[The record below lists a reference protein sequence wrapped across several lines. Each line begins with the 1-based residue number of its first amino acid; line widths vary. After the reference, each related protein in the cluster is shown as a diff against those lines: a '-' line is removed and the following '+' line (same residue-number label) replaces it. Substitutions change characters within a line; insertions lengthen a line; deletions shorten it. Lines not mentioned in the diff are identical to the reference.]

1 MSLAFL
7 FPGQGSQSVGMGA
20 DLFERFPDLL
30 KEADELLGYSIRSL
44 CLDDPD
50 AKLGRTEY
58 TQPALYLV
66 SYLQAL
72 SLIEDGSTPTLSAG
86 HSVGEFAALACAGS
100 IGFADGLQMVAK
112 RGEIM
117 SKIKGGG
124 MAAVIGLD
132 ADAIRQTLSAIP
144 SPDIDL
150 ANFNSPGQIVVS
162 GPAGQIEE
170 ILSPLKEAGAKLVVP
185 LKVSGAFHS
194 RMMEAPAL
202 QFKEFL
208 ESFSFSSPRIP
219 VYSNVEAQPYAD
231 AETIPSLLVRQMHS
245 PVRWSET
252 IIQMRESGAEEFLE
266 CGPGKVLTKLL
277 RQIP

>member
-20 DLFERFPDLL
+20 DLFERFPDLVR
-30 KEADELLGYSIRSL
+30 EADKLLGYSLRSL
-44 CLDDPD
+44 CLEDPD

-58 TQPALYLV
+58 TQPALYVV
-66 SYLQAL
+66 SYLHAL
-72 SLIEDGSTPTLSAG
+72 SLIEDGLRPTLSAG
-86 HSVGEFAALACAGS
+86 HSVGEFAALASAGS

-117 SKIKGGG
+117 SQVEGGG

-132 ADAIRQTLSAIP
+132 ADVIRETLS
-144 SPDIDL
+144 SVSLLDIDL

-162 GPAGQIEE
+162 GPADQIKE
-170 ILSPLKEAGAKLVVP
+170 IIAPLKEAGAKLVVP

-194 RMMEAPAL
+194 RMMEQPAL
-202 QFKEFL
+202 QFQEFL
-208 ESFSFSSPRIP
+208 GNFSFSQPQIP

-231 AETIPSLLVRQMHS
+231 AETIPSILVRQIHS

-252 IIQMRESGAEEFLE
+252 IVKMRESGAQEFRE
-266 CGPGKVLTKLL
+266 CGPGNVLTKLL

>member
-20 DLFERFPDLL
+20 DLFERFPDLVS
-30 KEADELLGYSIRSL
+30 EADGLLGYSIRSL

-50 AKLGRTEY
+50 AELGRTEY
-58 TQPALYLV
+58 TQPALYVV
-66 SYLQAL
+66 SYLHAL
-72 SLIEDGSTPTLSAG
+72 SLIEDGLRPTLSAG
-86 HSVGEFAALACAGS
+86 HSVGEFAALASAGS

-117 SKIKGGG
+117 SQVEGGG

-132 ADAIRQTLSAIP
+132 ADVIRETLS
-144 SPDIDL
+144 SVSLTDIDL

-162 GPAGQIEE
+162 GPAEQIKE
-170 ILSPLKEAGAKLVVP
+170 IIAPLKEAGAKLVVP

-194 RMMEAPAL
+194 RMMEQPAL
-202 QFKEFL
+202 QFQEFL
-208 ESFSFSSPRIP
+208 GNFSFSQPQIP
-219 VYSNVEAQPYAD
+219 VYSNVEAQPYSD
-231 AETIPSLLVRQMHS
+231 AETIPSILVRQIHS

-252 IIQMRESGAEEFLE
+252 IVKMREAGALEFRE
-266 CGPGKVLTKLL
+266 CGPGNVLTKLL

>member
-20 DLFERFPDLL
+20 DLFERFPDLVR
-30 KEADELLGYSIRSL
+30 EADKLLGYSLRSL
-44 CLDDPD
+44 CLEDPD

-58 TQPALYLV
+58 TQPALYVV
-66 SYLQAL
+66 SYLHAL
-72 SLIEDGSTPTLSAG
+72 SLIEDGLRPTLSAG
-86 HSVGEFAALACAGS
+86 HSVGEFAALASAGS

-117 SKIKGGG
+117 SQVEGGG

-132 ADAIRQTLSAIP
+132 ADVIRETLS
-144 SPDIDL
+144 SVSLPDIDL

-162 GPAGQIEE
+162 GPADQIKE
-170 ILSPLKEAGAKLVVP
+170 IIAPLKEAGAKLVVP

-194 RMMEAPAL
+194 RMMEQPAL
-202 QFKEFL
+202 QFQEFL
-208 ESFSFSSPRIP
+208 GNFSFSQPQIP

-231 AETIPSLLVRQMHS
+231 AETIPSILVRQIHS

-252 IIQMRESGAEEFLE
+252 IVKMRESGAQEFRE
-266 CGPGKVLTKLL
+266 CGPGNVLTKLL